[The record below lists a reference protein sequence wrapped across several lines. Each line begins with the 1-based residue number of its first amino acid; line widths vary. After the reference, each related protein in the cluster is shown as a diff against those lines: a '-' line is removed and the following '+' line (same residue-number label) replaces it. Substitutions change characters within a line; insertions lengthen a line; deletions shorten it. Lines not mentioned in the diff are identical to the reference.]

1 MDPRDGEPRLNFK
14 GDSISLPTLHN
25 VTTSRFERPR
35 GTPTVGD
42 VWVPKL
48 LYCLTTLFISSFLGL
63 KIYCKW
69 VTKF

>member
-35 GTPTVGD
+35 GTPKVGD
-42 VWVPKL
+42 IWVPKAIILPYHFVHFFIPRIEDL
-48 LYCLTTLFISSFLGL
+48 L
-63 KIYCKW
+63 
-69 VTKF
+69 